1 MARKIN
7 DFFFDDDPPVIKN
20 KFKMGQ
26 AINLMDEPSEQTFA
40 LADDTADQ
48 QATIQPEQVIA
59 ENNAIVEDQQQ
70 GKVIPMPS
78 TKMGQPINTMA
89 ETPDEQVQGII
100 SQGQAPPEVVPEK
113 KDHYKTLDEIRAEKE
128 AGYNPLFALMQQNKP
143 ELDKKR
149 QERLQRIAAVN
160 SIGKGLG
167 TVLQG
172 YYGQR
177 GATIPEDKSTL
188 LPESYQEYITNQKEH
203 DAKKDIWNK
212 DMLALSM
219 KKQADVDAEMNWI
232 EQSKAADRK
241 IEAQQVFATRQA
253 EVEREYQKEKTI
265 LDQDFLREMAKA
277 KTKESQDLVRE
288 NYRHDMAKIRA
299 QGAQSMKEIEARGK
313 QTLEQIKAYENAGRY
328 NRGGSSTS
336 VERSSG
342 NETKP
347 LSFFDSKGKQQFID
361 ADQLDVV
368 QQLLDVASS
377 DYSDPKYITNK
388 AMYEKM
394 TADGKISEEEARRV
408 LSGFFDKYYTLVD
421 GKPVPKGNG
430 QQSQQAKQAENG
442 YFD

>member
-1 MARKIN
+1 MIQQISKRPSSLNKLSLKIMQSLRLNSKVRSFQCHQPRWGSQSIPWPKHRMNKCRGLSHKGRLHRKWYPKRKITTR
-7 DFFFDDDPPVIKN
+7 PWTRYELKRRR
-20 KFKMGQ
+20 
-26 AINLMDEPSEQTFA
+26 
-40 LADDTADQ
+40 
-48 QATIQPEQVIA
+48 ATI
-59 ENNAIVEDQQQ
+59 
-70 GKVIPMPS
+70 
-78 TKMGQPINTMA
+78 
-89 ETPDEQVQGII
+89 
-100 SQGQAPPEVVPEK
+100 
-113 KDHYKTLDEIRAEKE
+113 R
-128 AGYNPLFALMQQNKP
+128 LFALMQQNKP

-241 IEAQQVFATRQA
+241 IEAQQVFATMQA

-288 NYRHDMAKIRA
+288 NYRHDMAKIGA

-368 QQLLDVASS
+368 QQLLDLASS
-377 DYSDPKYITNK
+377 DLDPKYIINK